1 MKEKMLISDEEI
13 YKLSEEGLSDRKITQ
28 YFNEQGIKVN
38 YVTIKKRSKE
48 IYKKKYEEEF
58 NVKGRNRSQ
67 ITDEEIYKLREEGL
81 SYQIIER
88 YFNEQGKKVSDVT
101 IQKRCQKIYKEKG
114 KKEPEVKRKNKIEI
128 TDEEIYKLRK
138 EGLSYL
144 KIVRYF
150 SEQGKKVSD
159 VTIQRRCK
167 EIYEKKGEEEPKVK
181 TENKIQISD
190 EEIYKLREEGLS
202 YKKIAQYFN
211 KQGKKVSD
219 VTIKNRC
226 KEIYEKNGK
235 EEPKIDLRS
244 KNKIQ
249 ISEEEIYRLREQGLS
264 YKKIVQYFNEQGVK
278 VSSETIRKK
287 CKKMFG
293 ENGKEEPKIDLR
305 SKDKIQISDE
315 EIYRLREEGLSHK
328 KIAQYFNEQG
338 KKVNDVTIQKRCQ
351 KIYKEKGK
359 KEPEVKRKN
368 KIEITDEEIYKLRKE
383 GLSYLKIV
391 RYFSEQGKKV
401 SDVTIQRRCKEI
413 YEKKGEEEPKVKTE
427 NKIQISDEE
436 IYMLREQGWTYRK
449 IAKYFNEQG
458 KKVSDVTIKNRCKE
472 IYEKKGEEEPNKDK
486 FQISQEIYRLRE
498 QGWTYRKIAQH
509 FNEQGIKVSYGTV
522 RKKCKKIYE
531 ENGKGIIMTTDNK
544 QEETLFDLMKKTQEL
559 EEKKKKSEELLA
571 MYKELEKR
579 NKQLKEKDGE
589 EK

>member
-1 MKEKMLISDEEI
+1 MLISDEEI

-128 TDEEIYKLRK
+128 TDEEIYR
-138 EGLSYL
+138 
-144 KIVRYF
+144 
-150 SEQGKKVSD
+150 
-159 VTIQRRCK
+159 
-167 EIYEKKGEEEPKVK
+167 
-181 TENKIQISD
+181 
-190 EEIYKLREEGLS
+190 LREGELS

-211 KQGKKVSD
+211 EQGIKVSFS
-219 VTIKNRC
+219 TIKN
-226 KEIYEKNGK
+226 
-235 EEPKIDLRS
+235 
-244 KNKIQ
+244 
-249 ISEEEIYRLREQGLS
+249 
-264 YKKIVQYFNEQGVK
+264 
-278 VSSETIRKK
+278 
-287 CKKMFG
+287 
-293 ENGKEEPKIDLR
+293 
-305 SKDKIQISDE
+305 
-315 EIYRLREEGLSHK
+315 
-328 KIAQYFNEQG
+328 
-338 KKVNDVTIQKRCQ
+338 
-351 KIYKEKGK
+351 
-359 KEPEVKRKN
+359 
-368 KIEITDEEIYKLRKE
+368 
-383 GLSYLKIV
+383 
-391 RYFSEQGKKV
+391 
-401 SDVTIQRRCKEI
+401 RCKEI